1 MVAAMLLFALALA
14 AQLAEPPSSP
24 EKGGGAIK
32 LLVMDLAGEDGVDA
46 GTLSTLTGI
55 ISAELADYRAIDVM
69 ANADVRRM
77 LELEGQ
83 KQSVGCGDASCLAE
97 IAGAMG
103 ARLVVFGSA
112 GKLGETLVVH
122 LNLYDSVK
130 AQSVG
135 RQFVEAKD
143 VAALPGLL
151 RPKLRALLTRVY
163 EEEGL
168 ALPPAPVEATTPEPP
183 KKEPS
188 GPPIAGMLTTGIG
201 AVAVVA
207 GSAALIA
214 GALPWFNYQGHLT
227 TFNEA
232 KSAGDAATAAV
243 ERKDA
248 EADAKAWDSYG
259 KASTIGG
266 AVALGA
272 GVVAVGIGATLLLVS
287 GDE

>member
-1 MVAAMLLFALALA
+1 MLLFALALA
-14 AQLAEPPSSP
+14 LASQLAEAPTST
-24 EKGGGAIK
+24 ENGVGTIK
-32 LLVMDLAGEDGVDA
+32 LLVMDLSGEDGVDP
-46 GTLSTLTGI
+46 GTLNTLTGI

-69 ANADVRRM
+69 ANSDVRRM

-135 RQFVEAKD
+135 RQFVEATNL
-143 VAALPGLL
+143 AALPVLL

-168 ALPPAPVEATTPEPP
+168 VLPPPTPTTVPTND
-183 KKEPS
+183 PS
-188 GPPIAGMLTTGIG
+188 GPPIVGMLTAGLGAGVGVIG
-201 AVAVVA
+201 GVFLYFGA
-207 GSAALIA
+207 G
-214 GALPWFNYQGHLT
+214 PWFGYQTNLT
-227 TFNEA
+227 KFNEA
-232 KSAGDAATAAV
+232 KDAGEAKSAADERDAAEDNV
-243 ERKDA
+243 G
-248 EADAKAWDSYG
+248 AWNSFG
-259 KASTIGG
+259 KYSTLGG
-266 AVALGA
+266 AIGVGV

>member
-1 MVAAMLLFALALA
+1 MLLFALALA
-14 AQLAEPPSSP
+14 SQLAEAPTST
-24 EKGGGAIK
+24 ENGVGTIK
-32 LLVMDLAGEDGVDA
+32 LLVMDLSGEDGVDP
-46 GTLSTLTGI
+46 GTLNTLTGI

-69 ANADVRRM
+69 ASSDVRRM
-77 LELEGQ
+77 FELEGQ

-135 RQFVEAKD
+135 RQFVEATNL
-143 VAALPGLL
+143 AALPVLL

-168 ALPPAPVEATTPEPP
+168 VLPPPTPTTVPTND
-183 KKEPS
+183 PS
-188 GPPIAGMLTTGIG
+188 GPPIVGMLTAGLG
-201 AVAVVA
+201 AIVGVGGGLLLYLGA
-207 GSAALIA
+207 G
-214 GALPWFNYQGHLT
+214 PWFGYQTNLT
-227 TFNEA
+227 KFNEA
-232 KSAGDAATAAV
+232 KDAGEAKSAADERDAAEDNV
-243 ERKDA
+243 G
-248 EADAKAWDSYG
+248 AWNSFG
-259 KASTIGG
+259 KYSTLGG
-266 AVALGA
+266 AIGVGV

>member
-1 MVAAMLLFALALA
+1 MLLFALALA
-14 AQLAEPPSSP
+14 SQLAEAPTST
-24 EKGGGAIK
+24 ENGVGTIK
-32 LLVMDLAGEDGVDA
+32 LLVMDLAGEDGVDP
-46 GTLSTLTGI
+46 GTLNTLTGI

-69 ANADVRRM
+69 ANSDVRRM

-135 RQFVEAKD
+135 RQFVEATNL
-143 VAALPGLL
+143 AALPVLL

-168 ALPPAPVEATTPEPP
+168 VLPPPTPTTVPTND
-183 KKEPS
+183 PS
-188 GPPIAGMLTTGIG
+188 GPPIVGMLTAGLGAGVGVIG
-201 AVAVVA
+201 GVFLYFGA
-207 GSAALIA
+207 G
-214 GALPWFNYQGHLT
+214 PWFGYQTNLT
-227 TFNEA
+227 KFNKAKDAGEA
-232 KSAGDAATAAV
+232 KSAADERDAAEDNV
-243 ERKDA
+243 G
-248 EADAKAWDSYG
+248 AWNSFG
-259 KASTIGG
+259 KYSTLGG
-266 AVALGA
+266 AIGVGV